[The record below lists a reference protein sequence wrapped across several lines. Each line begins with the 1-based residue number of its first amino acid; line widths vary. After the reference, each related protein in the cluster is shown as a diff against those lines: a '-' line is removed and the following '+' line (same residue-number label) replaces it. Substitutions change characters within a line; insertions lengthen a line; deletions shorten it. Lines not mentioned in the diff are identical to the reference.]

1 MKTIEFA
8 LARNGSSDELLLVI
22 LLQRQTCGRARGMNG
37 FRFFVSEHDH
47 EFVATNHQSA
57 LDGLYRPRVGDGIA
71 GLVEDGT
78 VAFDLDVV

>member
-1 MKTIEFA
+1 
-8 LARNGSSDELLLVI
+8 
-22 LLQRQTCGRARGMNG
+22 MNG

-78 VAFDLDVV
+78 VAFDLDVVWFCGRGAGKCSYETNRTNKWDKLRHRQS